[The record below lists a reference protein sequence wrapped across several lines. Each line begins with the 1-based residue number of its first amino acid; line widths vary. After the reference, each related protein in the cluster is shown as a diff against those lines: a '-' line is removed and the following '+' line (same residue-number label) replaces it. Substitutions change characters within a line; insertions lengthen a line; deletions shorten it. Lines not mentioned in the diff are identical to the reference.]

1 MGFRPVPNKIEP
13 RQYFKNLKSAFL
25 RYKNIKNLL
34 YTILLIKTLHKGIKG
49 WGSVASTARAM
60 I

>member
-1 MGFRPVPNKIEP
+1 MGFRPKGQAYPCLPVPNKIEP

-34 YTILLIKTLHKGIKG
+34 YTILLIKTLHKGMKG
-49 WGSVASTARAM
+49 
-60 I
+60 